1 MNSQFLFAFNYS
13 LETSDYYICTLLHL
27 GLLKKGNGNRSSE
40 MNEVEMILES
50 FYR

>member
-1 MNSQFLFAFNYS
+1 MNLQFLFAFNHI
-13 LETSDYYICTLLHL
+13 LETSDYYTGDFEGGEWNH
-27 GLLKKGNGNRSSE
+27 SSE